1 MAKLF
6 PAPGGG
12 GGGGAPLTTTEPAA
26 LGTAAAGS
34 SVEAARADHVHA
46 MPTAAQVGARDSSW
60 VPTAAQVGALASTW
74 TPPAQLPTPPMDG
87 AVETMNR
94 VTVGDS
100 SANLLVS
107 GRLYFTFFT
116 ALASITATKFK
127 IQSTGTAA
135 ASITLARLG
144 LYTAPNA
151 DGSGMTC
158 VAACANTTSLLS
170 STFTE
175 YTPAFATN
183 TVGGTAMPTSYNLV
197 QGTRYAVGIIFVGTT
212 MPRLYGNSYMP
223 SFAFQPPRMCG
234 SLASQS
240 DLVLNPGAL
249 SNTPTGTAYVA
260 LTT

>member
-116 ALASITATKFK
+116 ALSSITATKFK

-158 VAACANTTSLLS
+158 VAACANTTVAGC
-170 STFTE
+170 
-175 YTPAFATN
+175 PARKRVTASPPSPTRRSGAP
-183 TVGGTAMPTSYNLV
+183 VRPSGGGAGME
-197 QGTRYAVGIIFVGTT
+197 GG
-212 MPRLYGNSYMP
+212 
-223 SFAFQPPRMCG
+223 CG
-234 SLASQS
+234 
-240 DLVLNPGAL
+240 GRRR
-249 SNTPTGTAYVA
+249 GVA
-260 LTT
+260 N